1 MSTARPRAPIAQQ
14 METLLSAARI
24 FGAITAEA
32 VAKVG
37 AGVTLPQLRVLVLA
51 SQPGRLNATG
61 VAEALGVHLS
71 SASRICDRLVQAGLL
86 DRRDLPQDRR
96 HVELTLTPAGE
107 RLLASVNEHR
117 QEVFSRI
124 LQRMRP
130 PEREALAAALAS
142 FVVAAAEYG
151 ARPSASP

>member
-1 MSTARPRAPIAQQ
+1 MSTARPRHDRAADGDPLEYGADFFA
-14 METLLSAARI
+14 LLRLRPLHKLELGRDPAA
-24 FGAITAEA
+24 A
-32 VAKVG
+32 
-37 AGVTLPQLRVLVLA
+37 RVLVLA

-107 RLLASVNEHR
+107 RLLASVNDHR
-117 QEVFSRI
+117 EVSRGFCD
-124 LQRMRP
+124 
-130 PEREALAAALAS
+130 A
-142 FVVAAAEYG
+142 
-151 ARPSASP
+151 

>member
-1 MSTARPRAPIAQQ
+1 MSTARRSRQVAQQ

-24 FGAITAEA
+24 FAAITAEA

-37 AGVTLPQLRVLVLA
+37 ARVTLPQLRVLVLA

-86 DRRDLPQDRR
+86 NRRDLPQDRR

-107 RLLASVNEHR
+107 RLLASVNDHR
-117 QEVFSRI
+117 REVFKRI
-124 LQRMRP
+124 LRRMNAS
-130 PEREALAAALAS
+130 EREALAAALS
-142 FVVAAAEYG
+142 GFVAAAAEYG